1 MGCASEFLDSLPLDL
16 FDRLIW
22 EFLSIPHH
30 VDFSTALKVELR
42 W

>member
-1 MGCASEFLDSLPLDL
+1 MGYTSNFLFNLSLDL
-16 FDRLIW
+16 LDCLIQ

-30 VDFSTALKVELR
+30 VDFSTALRVEL